1 MRILLAQNMFH
12 LPSHGGANKS
22 NRILMEQLAA
32 RGHECHVVAPLS
44 GALRRTSPERHL
56 AYLRGLGA
64 DIRSATGELVVYEY
78 RGVVA
83 HAVVEP
89 SRLARRVGE
98 VAATLDPTWTL
109 VPSDDPGL
117 IMLGAASRATPGRV
131 VYLAHTLQ
139 QLPFGP
145 GAFYP
150 SAAGTRLVGAAA
162 GVVSVSRAA
171 REYLRTWGPI
181 ESELIHPPVYGP
193 GPFTAVPSGGGAVPT
208 AGTVST
214 VSMVNPCAYKGLPV
228 FLALA
233 DARPEVPFLAVP
245 TWGATEDDLA
255 ALRAR
260 PNVTLVEPSDDIG
273 TILARTG
280 VLLMPSLWDETFGYT
295 CVEAML
301 RGVPV
306 LASDVGGL
314 SEAKLGV
321 PYLLPVRRI
330 TAYEA
335 GAHARPVPVVP
346 EQDPGPWLAAL
357 DRLLGD
363 PAHRRE
369 LGERSRDAAAAFAAS
384 LDEGAFERYLSGLR
398 PVAPPSPPASRAKAP
413 SPERRAA
420 LAALLAARA
429 AAARAPGTVPDQG
442 AP

>member
-12 LPSHGGANKS
+12 LPTHGGANKS

-44 GALRRTSPERHL
+44 GALRPTSLDRHL
-56 AYLRGLGA
+56 SYLEGLGA
-64 DIRSATGELVVYEY
+64 RVHSVTGESVTYEY

-83 HAVVEP
+83 HAVVNP
-89 SRLARRVGE
+89 SRLAREVGA
-98 VAATLDPTWTL
+98 VAGTLDPSWTL

-150 SAAGTRLVGAAA
+150 SAAGTRLVKAAA
-162 GVVSVSRAA
+162 GVVAVSRAA
-171 REYLRTWGPI
+171 RDHLLKHGPI
-181 ESELIHPPVYGP
+181 ESELIYPQVYGAP
-193 GPFTAVPSGGGAVPT
+193 LTGRDPDDEGAVT
-208 AGTVST
+208 
-214 VSMVNPCAYKGLPV
+214 MVNPCAYKGLPL

-233 DARPEVPFLAVP
+233 DARPDTPFLAVP
-245 TWGATEDDLA
+245 TWGATGADLD
-255 ALRAR
+255 ALHSR
-260 PNVTLVEPSDDIG
+260 PNIRLVEPADDIDV
-273 TILARTG
+273 ILAMTKIL
-280 VLLMPSLWDETFGYT
+280 VMPSLWDETFGYT
-295 CVEAML
+295 AVEAML
-301 RGVPV
+301 RGIPV

-346 EQDPGPWLAAL
+346 VQDARPWLEVL
-357 DRLLGD
+357 DRLLSD

-369 LGERSRDAAAAFAAS
+369 LGGRSREAAKSFVAS
-384 LDEGAFERYLSGLR
+384 LDEGAFERYLSELTPAPAAPAADR
-398 PVAPPSPPASRAKAP
+398 PRAKALT
-413 SPERRAA
+413 PERRAA
-420 LAALLAARA
+420 LAALLAVHA
-429 AAARAPGTVPDQG
+429 APPPTTAPEQG
-442 AP
+442 DHSS